1 MVVGFDGELKLI
13 HKEIDIDNKILAGI
27 FSILI
32 LNGCSTLRDSLIL
45 GAGTGLVAG
54 GIAGGQMNGDKTE
67 NAIKGAVIGGV
78 ALGLVSYAIHESL
91 ESRDARVRRETLMN
105 LEHYD
110 VLGFD
115 GASTDAER
123 GQARSGKCF
132 TTKEVDGRKVS
143 IPCGLA
149 NDSDSE
155 ESK

>member
-1 MVVGFDGELKLI
+1 MD
-13 HKEIDIDNKILAGI
+13 
-27 FSILI
+27 
-32 LNGCSTLRDSLIL
+32 
-45 GAGTGLVAG
+45 
-54 GIAGGQMNGDKTE
+54 GDKTE

-78 ALGLVSYAIHESL
+78 ALGLISYVVHESL

-110 VLGFD
+110 VLGFEGGNTD
-115 GASTDAER
+115 GER
-123 GQARSGKCF
+123 AQGRSGKCF

-155 ESK
+155 ESKQ